1 MNITPPI
8 RQLIGRIESR
18 SSMKNRF
25 KVGLNEEVISVD
37 NIASKLAS
45 LYEKMRNSVDYKE
58 EHLIRRSA
66 IERMLKRQSHESFRK
81 TNVSKVLIIE
91 LVRAGYL
98 PNNSLP
104 VTLIDEIERIIS
116 KYTLLRS
123 YCSNSVH
130 DMVKV
135 SSKILSLEATEI
147 EEYLFP
153 PIVSTATADAFY
165 LTIRDLI
172 NVKDGKNISEEE
184 KNAQTYIACYRSL
197 LRYDEASLFYR
208 MWLLNNPDWTS
219 SNITDARIAEI
230 AYNFQ
235 NYESEIENNMSN
247 PLNWRITYKLR
258 DYAIYFSLIKE
269 SVDKQPEL
277 WTENNLTESN
287 IKEQVSSLLTW
298 KYKQEKKLVVKSVNR
313 IIIYIILTK
322 IVLAFSVELPF
333 DMLIEGHVNK
343 LALAINVIFHPLLLF
358 VVTRIVK
365 LPKDDSKEYTINS
378 IIEIIEGKAELPV
391 LQVWIK
397 RRKSLF
403 SMILGIIYLIIF
415 TAIFGGIAWILVTL
429 KFNIISGGLFLLF
442 LTIVSYFGLRIR
454 NRAKKWRITPKKT
467 TTRGFLIDLL
477 IMPIVHTGQWIS
489 EKFSSANVFVFAMD
503 FFIETP
509 FQLVVEIFEGFTHYL
524 KEKKEEME

>member
-8 RQLIGRIESR
+8 KQLMGRIESR
-18 SSMKNRF
+18 SSIRTRF
-25 KVGLNEEVISVD
+25 KAELNEEIISVD

-81 TNVSKVLIIE
+81 TDVSRILVVE

-104 VTLIDEIERIIS
+104 LSIIDDIEKILS
-116 KYTLLRS
+116 KYTLLKN
-123 YCSNSVH
+123 YCTKSAH
-130 DMVKV
+130 DMVGV
-135 SSKILSLEATEI
+135 SAKILSLEATEI

-153 PIVSTATADAFY
+153 PIVATATADAFY

-172 NVKDGKNISEEE
+172 NVKDRQEISEEE
-184 KNAQTYIACYRSL
+184 KNTQTYIACYRSL

-208 MWLLNNPDWTS
+208 MWLLNHPKWTS
-219 SNITDARIAEI
+219 SDIDDKYIQAVAF
-230 AYNFQ
+230 NFQ
-235 NYESEIENNMSN
+235 SYNSEIENDLSN

-277 WTENNLTESN
+277 WTKDSLTENN
-287 IKEQVSSLLTW
+287 IKEQISSLLAW
-298 KYKQEKKLVVKSVNR
+298 KYKQEKKIVVKSVTR
-313 IIIYIILTK
+313 MIIYVILTK
-322 IVLAFSVELPF
+322 IVLAFAVEIPF
-333 DMLIEGHVNK
+333 DLIIEGHVNK
-343 LALAINVIFHPLLLF
+343 IALAINVVFPPLLLF
-358 VVTRIVK
+358 VVTRVIK

-378 IIEIIEGKAELPV
+378 IIEIIEGKADLPQ
-391 LQVWIK
+391 LQIWIK

-403 SMILGIIYLIIF
+403 SMILGIIYLVIF
-415 TAIFGGIAWILVTL
+415 TLIFGMISWILVTL
-429 KFNIISGGLFLLF
+429 KFNIVGGGLFLLF

-454 NRAKKWRITPKKT
+454 NRAKKWRITPKNT
-467 TTRGFLIDLL
+467 TTKGFIIDLL
-477 IMPIVHTGQWIS
+477 VMPIVHTGQWIS
-489 EKFSSANVFVFAMD
+489 EKFSSANVFVFTMD

-509 FQLVVEIFEGFTHYL
+509 FQIVVEVFEGFTKYL
-524 KEKKEEME
+524 KEKKEELE